1 MMLILD
7 DDITPRNKWKK
18 SVIDELIKVSCG
30 KVSGATLRIC
40 AKGCKANIIERVKF
54 VELNLYEM
62 GTKDRLNQQND
73 AANADSTLSWRR
85 SLSYKNQP
93 KSTKWFLYDSVMK
106 ELM

>member
-40 AKGCKANIIERVKF
+40 AKDCKANIIERVRK
-54 VELNLYEM
+54 
-62 GTKDRLNQQND
+62 R
-73 AANADSTLSWRR
+73 
-85 SLSYKNQP
+85 
-93 KSTKWFLYDSVMK
+93 
-106 ELM
+106 